1 MTDFRRAVVCWFQF
15 RASRFST
22 TSAFSV
28 MNPFNCAA
36 DYPGTNPASAAV
48 NVSAGFAQVQ
58 AGVTV
63 GGALSTSPDKSVRR
77 QAHSQCWG
85 RAAPTSY

>member
-15 RASRFST
+15 RTSRFST
-22 TSAFSV
+22 TSGAFSV

-63 GGALSTSPDKSVRR
+63 GGSTFYVAGQVSTSAS
-77 QAHSQCWG
+77 
-85 RAAPTSY
+85 